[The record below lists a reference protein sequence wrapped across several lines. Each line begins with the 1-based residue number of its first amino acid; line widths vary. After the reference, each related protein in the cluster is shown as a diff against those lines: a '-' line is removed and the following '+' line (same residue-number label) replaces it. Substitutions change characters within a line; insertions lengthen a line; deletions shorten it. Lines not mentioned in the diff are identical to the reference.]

1 MRAMGQAP
9 VMTTSVTIKDHRDLR
24 RLEALADEDDVA
36 AFARYEIGIDGTFD
50 FFYIEVD
57 ERFDGQGV
65 GGQLATGVVEFAR
78 SEGIKIRPTCDFLQ
92 KYLDKHEEAR
102 DVVAPADDSASDEAD
117 APDADQPTRD
127 REPDRPQEQ
136 REEAEL
142 GSEADEPSEV
152 EAPDEG
158 TDTER

>member
-1 MRAMGQAP
+1 MHAMGQAS

-24 RLEALADEDDVA
+24 RLEAQVDEDDVA
-36 AFARYEIGIDGTFD
+36 GFARYEIGIDGTFD
-50 FFYIEVD
+50 FFYTEVD

-78 SEGIKIRPTCDFLQ
+78 SEGIKIRPTCDFL
-92 KYLDKHEEAR
+92 KSYLDKHEEAR
-102 DVVAPADDSASDEAD
+102 DVVAPADDAD
-117 APDADQPTRD
+117 APDTDQPTRD
-127 REPDRPQEQ
+127 SEPDRPQEQ

-158 TDTER
+158 TGTER